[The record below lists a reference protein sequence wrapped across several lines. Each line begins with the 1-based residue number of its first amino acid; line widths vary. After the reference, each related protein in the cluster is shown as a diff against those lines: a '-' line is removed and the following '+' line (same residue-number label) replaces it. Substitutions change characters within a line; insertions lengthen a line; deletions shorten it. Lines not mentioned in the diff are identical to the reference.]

1 MNEAIRVSN
10 ISKKY
15 ILRKEAN
22 RTLKS
27 AFLSIVKRNRLIQD
41 FWALKGLNFSVKK
54 GETFGIIGANG
65 AGKSTLLGIIA
76 KTITPTEGSVEVN
89 GRISSLL
96 ELGAGFHP
104 DLTGRENIY
113 LNGSILGLS
122 KQYIKQRFDDIVGF
136 AELAEFIDMPV
147 KHYSSGMYV
156 RLGFSVAVQTDPD
169 ILLVDEVMA
178 VGDESFRRKCLA
190 KLAEFRQGGKTIA
203 VVSHDLDTVR
213 KICDRVM
220 LIAEGKTIE
229 IGEPTRVVE
238 EYSRL
243 GAQQS
248 DIIAPKEWGTREAI
262 IYSVAFLDK
271 NRKETDHFVSGEEI
285 TARIFYEARK
295 KIDDPVFGFSIRDIE
310 GRLCTGSNTIN
321 AGIKINHIE
330 GKGSI
335 TLIIGPIPL
344 TRGKFLISFS
354 LHSRDHK
361 TNYHRLDNKFPIWIS
376 SKTNDDGIITIPSH
390 WRMADK

>member
-1 MNEAIRVSN
+1 MMETIRVSN

-15 ILRKEAN
+15 FLRKEAN

-27 AFLSIVKRNRLIQD
+27 TFLSIIKHNRLIQD
-41 FWALKGLNFSVKK
+41 FWALKELNFAVEK

-76 KTITPTEGSVEVN
+76 KTITPTEGKVEIE

-104 DLTGRENIY
+104 ELTGRENIY

-122 KQYIKQRFDDIVGF
+122 REYIRSRFDDIVAF

-156 RLGFSVAVQTDPD
+156 RLGFSVAVQTNPD
-169 ILLVDEVMA
+169 ILLVDEVLA
-178 VGDESFRRKCLA
+178 VGDETFRRKCLA
-190 KLAEFRQGGKTIA
+190 KLAEFRQAGKTIV

-229 IGEPTRVVE
+229 IGDPTRVVE

-243 GAQQS
+243 GAQHA
-248 DIIAPKEWGTREAI
+248 DIISPKEWGTRDATIADIE
-262 IYSVAFLDK
+262 LL
-271 NRKETDHFVSGEEI
+271 NRQGIQTDQFSSGDEI
-285 TARIFYEARK
+285 TARICYETKR
-295 KIDDPVFGFSIRDIE
+295 KIDDPIFGFSIRDVE
-310 GRLCTGSNTIN
+310 GRLCVGSNTIN
-321 AGIKINHIE
+321 GNFKIENIE
-330 GKGSI
+330 GKGNI
-335 TLIIGPIPL
+335 TLTIGPIAL
-344 TRGKFLISFS
+344 ARGKFFVSFS

-361 TNYHRLDNKFPIWIS
+361 TNYHRLDNKYTIWVS
-376 SKTNDDGIITIPSH
+376 SKTNDEGIVAIKSR
-390 WRMADK
+390 WSRE

>member
-1 MNEAIRVSN
+1 MEAIRVSN

-15 ILRKEAN
+15 FLRKEAN

-27 AFLSIVKRNRLIQD
+27 TFLGIVKRNRLIQD
-41 FWALKGLNFSVKK
+41 FWALKGLNFAVEK

-122 KQYIKQRFDDIVGF
+122 KKYLKERFDAIVSF

-169 ILLVDEVMA
+169 ILLVDEVLA

-190 KLAEFRQGGKTIA
+190 KLTEFRQAGKTIA

-229 IGEPTRVVE
+229 IGDPTRVVE

-243 GAQQS
+243 GTQHA
-248 DIIAPKEWGTREAI
+248 DILAPKEWGTREVI
-262 IYSVAFLDK
+262 VSNVRFFDK
-271 NRKETDHFVSGEEI
+271 NGIETEQFVSGEKISAE
-285 TARIFYEARK
+285 IFYEASCR
-295 KIDDPVFGFSIRDIE
+295 IDDPVFGFSIRDVE
-310 GRLCTGSNTIN
+310 GRLCAGSNTIN
-321 AGIKINHIE
+321 SDCKISHIE
-330 GKGSI
+330 GNGSI
-335 TLIIGPIPL
+335 ALTIGPLAL
-344 TRGKFLISFS
+344 TRGKFLMSFS

-361 TNYHRLDNKFPIWIS
+361 TNYHRLDNKYAIWVS
-376 SKTNDDGIITIPSH
+376 SRTNDEGIVSIPSR
-390 WRMADK
+390 WSMK